1 MSAALSEM
9 SIAGGVM
16 ILGVVLLRSICLNR
30 LPKAA
35 FVMMWQIVL
44 IRLLLPLSVEIPV
57 LPASEAVAVPE
68 SPIYQYYIPENSDDV
83 PEPHGGTVH
92 MPRVR
97 KSALPCPCPIKR
109 YGRSAQREWRCS
121 LRLHMSGG

>member
-9 SIAGGVM
+9 SIAGGIM

-44 IRLLLPLSVEIPV
+44 IRLLLPLSFEIPV
-57 LPASEAVAVPE
+57 LPVREAVAVI
-68 SPIYQYYIPENSDDV
+68 PIFSQGPN
-83 PEPHGGTVH
+83 GGRWTG
-92 MPRVR
+92 
-97 KSALPCPCPIKR
+97 ALPTRIFVIIF
-109 YGRSAQREWRCS
+109 
-121 LRLHMSGG
+121 